1 MSKTPQAWQ
10 VALGLDELP
19 DPEWVEMMNTLEDR
33 DTIEGGGLE
42 VQGLTAAALTPDE
55 IGVALVVESAGAAF
69 RAVRQDQ
76 HLTVRQ
82 AAEAWGVSP
91 GRVSQIESA
100 DANLYLSTV
109 GSAAL
114 RMGYRAK
121 LLLEPLEHGPTIVAT
136 LDDSRGQ

>member
-1 MSKTPQAWQ
+1 MSKTPQEWQ
-10 VALGLDELP
+10 SALGLDELP
-19 DPEWVEMMNTLEDR
+19 DAEWVQMMNALEGR
-33 DTIEGGGLE
+33 ETIDGGGLE
-42 VQGLTAAALTPDE
+42 MQGLTASALTPDE
-55 IGVALVVESAGAAF
+55 IGVALVVASAGAAF

-76 HLTVRQ
+76 QLTVRQ

-121 LLLEPLEHGPTIVAT
+121 LILEPLESGPTIVAA
-136 LDDSRGQ
+136 LGEVGG

>member
-1 MSKTPQAWQ
+1 MSKTPQEWQ
-10 VALGLDELP
+10 VVLGIDELP
-19 DPEWVEMMNTLEDR
+19 DAQWVEMLNALEGKG
-33 DTIEGGGLE
+33 TIDGGGLE
-42 VQGLTAAALTPDE
+42 AQGLTASALTPDE

-76 HLTVRQ
+76 QLTVRQ

-91 GRVSQIESA
+91 GRVSQIEAA

-121 LLLEPLEHGPTIVAT
+121 LLLEPLESGPTIVAT
-136 LDDSRGQ
+136 LGEVGS

>member
-1 MSKTPQAWQ
+1 MSKTPQEWQ
-10 VALGLDELP
+10 SALALGELP
-19 DPEWVEMMNTLEDR
+19 DAEWTEMMNALEDR
-33 DTIEGGGLE
+33 ETIDGGGLE
-42 VQGLTAAALTPDE
+42 VQGLTALALTPDE
-55 IGVALVVESAGAAF
+55 IGVALVVASAGAAF

-76 HLTVRQ
+76 QLTVRQ

-121 LLLEPLEHGPTIVAT
+121 LILEPLESGPTIVAA
-136 LDDSRGQ
+136 LGEAGS

>member
-1 MSKTPQAWQ
+1 MSKTPQEWQ
-10 VALGLDELP
+10 SALGLGELP
-19 DPEWVEMMNTLEDR
+19 DAQWVEMMNALEGQE
-33 DTIEGGGLE
+33 TIDGGGLE
-42 VQGLTAAALTPDE
+42 MQGLTAPALTPDE
-55 IGVALVVESAGAAF
+55 IGVALVVASAGAAF

-76 HLTVRQ
+76 QLTVRQ

-121 LLLEPLEHGPTIVAT
+121 LILEPLESGPTIVAA
-136 LDDSRGQ
+136 LVDNKS

>member
-1 MSKTPQAWQ
+1 MSKTPQEWQ
-10 VALGLDELP
+10 VVLGLDELP
-19 DPEWVEMMNTLEDR
+19 DAQWVEMLNALEGR
-33 DTIEGGGLE
+33 DTIDGGGLE
-42 VQGLTAAALTPDE
+42 AQGLTASVLTPDE
-55 IGVALVVESAGAAF
+55 ISMALVVESAGAAF
-69 RAVRQDQ
+69 RTVRQDQ

-91 GRVSQIESA
+91 GRVSQIEAA

-121 LLLEPLEHGPTIVAT
+121 LVLEPLENGPTIVAA
-136 LDDSRGQ
+136 LGDGKS

>member
-1 MSKTPQAWQ
+1 MSKTPQEWQ
-10 VALGLDELP
+10 ATLGLDELP
-19 DPEWVEMMNTLEDR
+19 DTEWVQMMNALEGQETVD
-33 DTIEGGGLE
+33 GGGLE
-42 VQGLTAAALTPDE
+42 AQGLTASPLTPDE

-76 HLTVRQ
+76 QLTVRQ
-82 AAEAWGVSP
+82 AAETWGVSP

-109 GSAAL
+109 GSAAM

-121 LLLEPLEHGPTIVAT
+121 LILEPLESGPTIVAA
-136 LDDSRGQ
+136 LGDGKS